1 MGNPFF
7 DFKKKDEQ
15 QNPGLYKNK
24 SVVEKAKLAGKRYR
38 AQKGSKKIKGGAA
51 LNPAP
56 LSGGGSDLSP
66 APLSGG
72 GSDLSPALVSGG
84 GLQPLTPTPLSGGKK
99 FKSHYMYTKKG
110 KKYIAKSHKQ
120 HLKGVKL
127 GHTHKKPKKSRKNK
141 SKKNRTRKSRH

>member
-15 QNPGLYKNK
+15 QNPGLYKDK

-51 LNPAP
+51 L
-56 LSGGGSDLSP
+56 SP

-72 GSDLSPALVSGG
+72 GAALSPALVSGG

-99 FKSHYMYTKKG
+99 NRKS
-110 KKYIAKSHKQ
+110 S
-120 HLKGVKL
+120 
-127 GHTHKKPKKSRKNK
+127 KKSKSKKNKSKKNK
-141 SKKNRTRKSRH
+141 SKKNRTRKSRR